1 MVPAVCVCMAAGVHL
16 AQEFRFYNIESND
29 LFLYDWTDI
38 WTRIQM
44 TGGLSAL
51 LASFLTQFMRSPFAG
66 TVIVTGLYMLVAYLV
81 YKVLSRIH
89 ESAMTGG
96 FAFLPV
102 VFLILC
108 MENDYYRFQGHVA
121 FVLMISAL
129 YGYVCISKDK
139 IRYLAGILIVPV
151 LYHAAGSVAMVFAVS
166 AMLFEIVKSGLRG
179 LVSLVYPAVFA
190 VVSAVYVKCSLV
202 SSWEHAVTPYMYY
215 DWPSTYFFPIYA
227 WAVLPALIPAVY
239 LVSRMNLKASFVRL
253 LAVAGLVLSFV
264 IAGNLYSQV
273 HTRSFYRLLQEQYW
287 AENEEWDK
295 IIRTADR
302 RQPNFLVSYLNLALA
317 QKGLLVQNF
326 KYYNQHDL
334 SSLMFPT
341 QNLKTGLSLQS
352 TVYQAWGYLGSAR
365 KAAFDGNVV
374 TPGSLHPRQLQ
385 SLVRLNMVLG
395 AYDVA
400 EKYIS
405 LLEKTLF
412 YREWACEMREY
423 LDNPEAIKQDKVM
436 GVMYASIPLTDEYAR
451 YEGVV
456 GDMRDIFQVCPS
468 NAVLAQFYELYK
480 ILEDVKR

>member
-51 LASFLTQFMRSPFAG
+51 LASFLTQFMRIPFAG

-102 VFLILC
+102 VFLFLC

-129 YGYVCISKDK
+129 FGYVCICRDK
-139 IRYLAGILIVPV
+139 LRYLAGILIVPV
-151 LYHAAGSVAMVFAVS
+151 LYHAAGSVTMVFAVS

-190 VVSAVYVKCSLV
+190 AVSAVYVKCSLV

-317 QKGLLVQNF
+317 QKGLRVQNF
-326 KYYNQHDL
+326 K
-334 SSLMFPT
+334 
-341 QNLKTGLSLQS
+341 
-352 TVYQAWGYLGSAR
+352 
-365 KAAFDGNVV
+365 
-374 TPGSLHPRQLQ
+374 
-385 SLVRLNMVLG
+385 
-395 AYDVA
+395 
-400 EKYIS
+400 
-405 LLEKTLF
+405 
-412 YREWACEMREY
+412 
-423 LDNPEAIKQDKVM
+423 
-436 GVMYASIPLTDEYAR
+436 
-451 YEGVV
+451 
-456 GDMRDIFQVCPS
+456 
-468 NAVLAQFYELYK
+468 
-480 ILEDVKR
+480 